1 MRPVPSLTLL
11 VTCCLI
17 WGCGQQTATPDA
29 VAVAKRHLILDG
41 HIDVPM
47 RLYGGRSED
56 GSLSEDVAN
65 RTERGE
71 FDWVRAKAGGLDAP
85 FMSIFVPSLYE
96 ETGGGKEL
104 ADELIDLVRGLVEG
118 APDKFA
124 LARSPAEVRENKAA
138 GRISLPMGMENGTP
152 LEGKLENIAHF
163 HARGVRYIGLTHSR
177 DNQLGDSSF
186 DDGRTHGGLSE
197 FGRRVVAE
205 MNRVGI
211 MIDVSHLSD
220 ESFWDVVALSRT
232 PVIASHSSCRHFT
245 PGWERNMSDEMI
257 EGLADQGGVIQI
269 NFASYFVD
277 EEYRQ
282 ARELRN
288 EKRDE
293 FLEQAGLE
301 WESPE
306 GRAAAA
312 AFYAEHALPPT
323 TAERVADH
331 IDHAIALV
339 GVDHVGLG
347 SDFDGVGGALPTDLA
362 DVSQY
367 PNLIRVL
374 LERGYTDE
382 EIGKIASGNV
392 LRVWQAA
399 EDFTRA
405 AQDGAS

>member
-1 MRPVPSLTLL
+1 
-11 VTCCLI
+11 
-17 WGCGQQTATPDA
+17 
-29 VAVAKRHLILDG
+29 
-41 HIDVPM
+41 M
-47 RLYGGRSED
+47 RLHAGRRED
-56 GSLSEDVAN
+56 GSLSEDVSS

-85 FMSIFVPSLYE
+85 FMSIFVPSLSE
-96 ETGGGKEL
+96 DAGGAKEL
-104 ADELIDLVRGLVEG
+104 ADELINLVRGLVENS
-118 APDKFA
+118 PDRFA

-152 LEGKLENIAHF
+152 LEGELENVAYF
-163 HARGVRYIGLTHSR
+163 HGRGIRYIGLTHSR
-177 DNQLGDSSF
+177 DNHLGDSSF
-186 DDGRTHGGLSE
+186 DDSRTHGGLSE
-197 FGRRVVAE
+197 FGRRVVKE

-232 PVIASHSSCRHFT
+232 SVIASHSSCRHFT

-257 EGLADQGGVIQI
+257 EGLADHGGVIQI

-301 WESPE
+301 WGSPE

-331 IDHAIALV
+331 IDHAIALA

-367 PNLIRVL
+367 PNLIRIL

-392 LRVWQAA
+392 LRVWQAT
-399 EDFTRA
+399 EDFARA
-405 AQDGAS
+405 AQGDAS